1 MGYWISKRQTTPTHG
16 ITLGEFMSREAGLF
30 EKSGG
35 SVVKAFHILRQNG
48 GNIPPNWIDRSSVSR
63 KNRQKELGNQLHS
76 KSIDAVP
83 LLDDWEIAYQ
93 KECFYYG
100 LRVLLELERR
110 GKTKL

>member
-1 MGYWISKRQTTPTHG
+1 MP
-16 ITLGEFMSREAGLF
+16 REAVLF

-35 SVVKAFHILRQNG
+35 SAVKAFLRRNG
-48 GNIPPNWIDRSSVSR
+48 GNIPPNWIDRSSASR
-63 KNRQKELGNQLHS
+63 KNRQKELGKLLYS

-83 LLDDWEIAYQ
+83 LLEDWELAYQ

-100 LRVLLELERR
+100 LRVLLELERK